1 MADLR
6 FLADWTSTL
15 TGDIAQGE
23 KLTIEFDPQRLP
35 QCRLNWRGAEVWDI
49 TGYTR
54 FHPNGGVFSG
64 SLLQRIGSPSGI
76 VTTLQP
82 IPWVV
87 SVPFDAAQVELW
99 FHNFYQVSSRCDA
112 WDSRFGQNYWF
123 DVVQRGPSQPVIYR
137 AGASPRLDMVNA
149 FELAVTKTKHF
160 FPGTGPGSFA
170 GSELQTV
177 LTLKAWVR
185 NIAYVKFV
193 WVDIHVF
200 DAADALV
207 FAGTFPLQYLGMAGG
222 DGDFFIYDDKI
233 YHGSGGGSG
242 MGAWTRPDARKVQLR
257 LYYEVNGE
265 IFTDGLLHQ
274 YDVPAD
280 DSIR

>member
-1 MADLR
+1 MANLR

-49 TGYTR
+49 ISYAH
-54 FHPNGGVFSG
+54 FHPSGELFSG
-64 SLLQRIGSPSGI
+64 SLLQRIASPNGI

-82 IPWVV
+82 TPWQL
-87 SVPFDAAQVELW
+87 SVPLDAAQVELW

-123 DVVQRGPSQPVIYR
+123 DVARRGPNQPVIYR
-137 AGASPRLDMVNA
+137 ADASSRLDMVNA
-149 FELAVTKTKHF
+149 FDVTVTKRKHF
-160 FPGTGPGSFA
+160 FPGTGPGTPA

-185 NIAYVKFV
+185 NVAYVKFV
-193 WVDIHVF
+193 WVDAHVF
-200 DAADALV
+200 DGGDVLV
-207 FAGTFPLQYLGMAGG
+207 HAGTFPLQYLGTAGG

-233 YHGSGGGSG
+233 YQGSGGGSG
-242 MGAWTRPDARKVQLR
+242 MGAWTRPDARRVQFR

-265 IFTDGLLHQ
+265 LFTDGLLLQ
-274 YDVPAD
+274 RDVPAD
-280 DSIR
+280 NSVN